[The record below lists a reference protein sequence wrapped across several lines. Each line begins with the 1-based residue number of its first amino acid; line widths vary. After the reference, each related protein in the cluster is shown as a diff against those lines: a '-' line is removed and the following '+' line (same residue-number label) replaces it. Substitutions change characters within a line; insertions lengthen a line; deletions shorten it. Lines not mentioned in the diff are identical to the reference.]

1 MLEETKRAVLIADGV
16 GIDDGVGN
24 VLRLAF
30 MAGTGEILE
39 GGWERCLEEASH
51 LLTSQRVAKCC
62 DKVVSS
68 ERRR

>member
-1 MLEETKRAVLIADGV
+1 MGIEDGV
-16 GIDDGVGN
+16 GD

-30 MAGTGEILE
+30 MAGAKEIIE
-39 GGWERCLEEASH
+39 GGGEYCFEEASN
-51 LLTSQRVAKCC
+51 LPTSQRVAKCC

>member
-1 MLEETKRAVLIADGV
+1 MGD
-16 GIDDGVGN
+16 
-24 VLRLAF
+24 VLRLAS
-30 MAGTGEILE
+30 MAGAKEVIEGE
-39 GGWERCLEEASH
+39 GERCFEEASH